1 MLEAQALSEWASQ
14 TSRLVDNVLVD
25 ADGDLLIFDRIG
37 GPTGDLCERVERG
50 MIELS
55 F

>member
-37 GPTGDLCERVERG
+37 GPTGIYVSR
-50 MIELS
+50 LS
-55 F
+55 GE